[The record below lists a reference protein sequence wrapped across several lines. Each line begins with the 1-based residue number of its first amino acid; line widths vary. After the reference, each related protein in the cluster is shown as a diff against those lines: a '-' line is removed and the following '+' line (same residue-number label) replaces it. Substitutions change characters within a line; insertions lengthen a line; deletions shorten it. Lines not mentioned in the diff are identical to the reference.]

1 MLIATLT
8 ALLFLGSGA
17 NMMLDGI
24 DQMKDNTK
32 DSIVEESARKA
43 ALDIV
48 AKLEDTAKDYAM
60 ADSDDE
66 DELLK
71 LIQRY
76 ESTTADLRKN
86 MDASYT
92 RRIQYQQEMLALR
105 FELKG
110 KLNQKQW
117 SKVFP
122 KDKPANQYTGEN

>member
-43 ALDIV
+43 ALDVIE
-48 AKLEDTAKDYAM
+48 KLEDTAKDYAK
-60 ADSDDE
+60 ANSDDGK
-66 DELLK
+66 ELLK

-76 ESTTADLRKN
+76 ETTTDELQNKL
-86 MDASYT
+86 DASFQ

-105 FELKG
+105 FELKD
-110 KLNQKQW
+110 KLSHEQW
-117 SKVFP
+117 EKVFP
-122 KDKPANQYTGEN
+122 KN